1 MNTCIY
7 YPQQTGLTF
16 TYSEHVIPAGIG
28 GRQTLPKGYVSDQFN
43 NAISRAELRFM
54 RESILAMPRQMVGPG
69 KRGRTTIQ
77 HATRSA
83 IQLIGTTDEPCQFS
97 LGYLQLAKAIHLPQI
112 RVNIQT
118 GLVNWSV
125 DTSKPQPDDFFIAQL
140 RKADE
145 ASTRYINA
153 SELPKHEILIGFDDD
168 IYIARHVN
176 SNFTLTPEI
185 AAGLIISIDNHTE
198 PARAHHQPITIRQPA
213 HFDDDFYRVCA
224 KTAMNTLALI
234 KGQEFVL
241 QGQFDAIRNYV
252 AHGGINSA
260 VTYIPVPRLMPRF
273 PPDAHQVMIA
283 ATGGKLAAVACFYNY
298 FAVSVILAEDFTAPF
313 IPDGLICDWQ
323 NKREYLL
330 SEC

>member
-16 TYSEHVIPAGIG
+16 TNSEHVIPAGIG

-43 NAISRAELRFM
+43 NDISGAELRFM

-69 KRGRTTIQ
+69 KRGRTTPQ

-83 IQLIGTTDEPCQFS
+83 IQLIGISSEPGQFS
-97 LGYLQLAKAIHLPQI
+97 LGYLQLAKAIHLAQI
-112 RVNIQT
+112 RLNIQT

-125 DTSKPQPDDFFIAQL
+125 DASQPQPDDFFITQL
-140 RKADE
+140 RKLNE
-145 ASTRYINA
+145 ANTRYINA
-153 SELPKHEILIGFDDD
+153 AELPEHEILIGFDEDT
-168 IYIARHVN
+168 YIARPAN

-185 AAGLIISIDNHTE
+185 TAGLIASIASHTE
-198 PARAHHQPITIRQPA
+198 PANVQHQPVSIRQPA

-224 KTAMNTLALI
+224 KIAMNTLALL

-241 QGQFDAIRNYV
+241 DTRFDAIRNYI
-252 AHGGINSA
+252 ARGGINTA
-260 VTYIPVPRLMPRF
+260 VTYIPIPRLMPRF
-273 PPDAHQVMIA
+273 PPDAHQVIIA
-283 ATGGKLAAVACFYNY
+283 ATQKKLAAVVCFYNY
-298 FAVSVILAEDFTAPF
+298 FALSVILAEDFTTPF